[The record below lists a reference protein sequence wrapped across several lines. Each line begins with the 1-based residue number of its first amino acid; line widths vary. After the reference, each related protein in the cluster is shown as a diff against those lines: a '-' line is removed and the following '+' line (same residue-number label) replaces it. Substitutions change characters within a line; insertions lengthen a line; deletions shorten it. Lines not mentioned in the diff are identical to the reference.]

1 MKCAPDKVNALVIID
16 SNPAYAAPRTLGFVE
31 ALKRVEFSLTLSPT
45 PNETSNETVWA
56 VPMAHAWES
65 WSDARA
71 YDGVATILQ
80 PQALPLY
87 DGIDIHTMLALFAG
101 STPASPLEIV
111 QTTWKLRDGEGLRG
125 DMARSAWRMA

>member
-1 MKCAPDKVNALVIID
+1 MRAGQVNALVIID
-16 SNPAYAAPRTLGFVE
+16 SNPAYATPRTLGFVD

-56 VPMAHAWES
+56 IPMAHAWES

-101 STPASPLEIV
+101 STPASPLETV
-111 QTTWKLRDGEGLRG
+111 QTTWKP
-125 DMARSAWRMA
+125 RMAKDFAGHGAKPWRTA